1 MTSDLSGASKNSRQ
15 KSLARWL
22 SEWLSD
28 LRRRAMAICLA
39 LGFVVALVQLLHVPG
54 IADFMEAQELVVQD
68 KFVRVRD
75 RLFHHRHTSASEI
88 ILVCADSESVRRL
101 GIPVD
106 QSLPRRAYA
115 LLLKRLE
122 EAGAQVIGLD
132 VPLEKV
138 SVPAKSSLTA
148 SIADPWPTLDDDQA
162 LAEQLSKAKN
172 VVISSTVDLESH
184 VRSEIYRCPQTP
196 FLEALGTDSGS
207 VGNALIMPDHD
218 GVVRHM
224 PLVFYQFNPS
234 AFFYKSFA
242 LRVAEKQLGARAMVD
257 SPERMFLRKH
267 LYPTDVRINFIGPT
281 NTFRMI
287 PLWRALEWEK
297 HYAHHGLFLPSDQS
311 DPNDVQPDD
320 SSEAAQPNPFRDKI
334 VLVGLFDNQSET
346 RGQPANASQPAEG
359 FPTPASAA
367 GIPMS
372 AIEIQA
378 NVISNVL
385 HDRFLDES
393 DPSKSALI
401 IMLLAALLGLVLGK
415 FQSRPWLS
423 VGIVLGFSI
432 FWIAAAYVAFSQLHI
447 LIPVV
452 VPIAIYLLPCWALV
466 ILDAQSF
473 ANRER
478 RRRIRVF
485 RTLAA
490 KPLAQEIERKLL
502 AELGLEG
509 KLMNVTVLACQ
520 MRDFIGDRKDESA
533 EAVMQRLNASLSVMM
548 TCIGDHHGLVE
559 RIWNCGVI
567 GIWGAPIA
575 MAEEKQAKLATECAL
590 AMRKRLFDV
599 HDSDDPD
606 AAKNFNF
613 TCGIST
619 GESVCGT
626 INVAARDSSLAHYG
640 ALGPAVDLAVEL
652 ESLNPSYGTAFML
665 AGTTAT
671 LVAQSFE
678 VRELDRVKLG
688 RENAQAVFE
697 LLPWEGSLPGALEEA
712 MALFKQ
718 GRVSLEEGRVQEA
731 EQLFSTSLR
740 MVPHDKPTM
749 IMLDRCREIIGKVP
763 GAPELVQ
770 KLSLKDR
777 LSEGRESP

>member
-1 MTSDLSGASKNSRQ
+1 
-15 KSLARWL
+15 
-22 SEWLSD
+22 
-28 LRRRAMAICLA
+28 MAICLA
-39 LGFVVALVQLLHVPG
+39 LGLLVALVQLLHVPG
-54 IADFMEAQELVVQD
+54 CADFMDAAELGVQD
-68 KFVRVRD
+68 KFVRIRD

-88 ILVCADSESVRRL
+88 ILVCADSDSARRL
-101 GIPVD
+101 GVAVEQP
-106 QSLPRRAYA
+106 LPRRAYA
-115 LLLKRLE
+115 LLLKRME

-132 VPLEKV
+132 VPLEKANV
-138 SVPAKSSLTA
+138 TEKSRLTA

-162 LAEQLSKAKN
+162 LAQQLSKAKN
-172 VVISSTVDLESH
+172 VVIASTVDLESH
-184 VRSEIYRCPQTP
+184 VRSEIYRLPETP

-207 VGNALIMPDHD
+207 VGNALILADHD
-218 GVVRHM
+218 GVVRHAS
-224 PLVFYQFNPS
+224 LVFTQFNPS

-267 LYPTDVRINFIGPT
+267 LYPTDIRINYVGPT
-281 NTFRMI
+281 STFRMI

-311 DPNDVQPDD
+311 DANDAQADD
-320 SSEAAQPNPFRDKI
+320 LSEAAPPNPFRDKI
-334 VLVGLFDNQSET
+334 VLVGLFNLQTET
-346 RGQPANASQPAEG
+346 RAQPANANANANAGQAVES
-359 FPTPASAA
+359 FPTPASAP
-367 GIPMS
+367 GNPMS
-372 AIEIQA
+372 AIEIEA
-378 NVISNVL
+378 NVIANVL

-393 DPSKSALI
+393 DPSKSAVI
-401 IMLLAALLGLVLGK
+401 IMLLAALLGTVLGK

-423 VGIVLGFSI
+423 FGIVAAFSL
-432 FWIAAAYVAFSQLHI
+432 FWIAAAYFAFSQLHI

-452 VPIAIYLLPCWALV
+452 VPIAIYWLPCWALV

-509 KLMNVTVLACQ
+509 KLMTVTVLACQ
-520 MRDFIGDRKDESA
+520 LRDFIGDRQGESA

-590 AMRKRLFDV
+590 AMRKRLFDL

-606 AAKNFNF
+606 AAKSFNF

-671 LVAQSFE
+671 LVAQAFE
-678 VRELDRVKLG
+678 VREIDRVKLG
-688 RENAQAVFE
+688 RENAQPVFE

-777 LSEGRESP
+777 LSE

>member
-1 MTSDLSGASKNSRQ
+1 MTSDLGGASKNNNR

-22 SEWLSD
+22 SEWMSD

-39 LGFVVALVQLLHVPG
+39 LGLLVALVQLLHVPG
-54 IADFMEAQELVVQD
+54 IADFMDADELAVQD
-68 KFVRVRD
+68 KFFRVRD
-75 RLFHHRHTSASEI
+75 KLFHHRHTPASEI
-88 ILVCADSESVRRL
+88 ILVCADSDSARRL
-101 GIPVD
+101 GVPAD
-106 QSLPRRAYA
+106 QPLPRRAYA

-132 VPLEKV
+132 IPLEKP
-138 SVPAKSSLTA
+138 STTAKSSLGGA
-148 SIADPWPTLDDDQA
+148 IADPWPALDDDQA

-172 VVISSTVDLESH
+172 IVISSTVDLESH

-207 VGNALIMPDHD
+207 IGNALILPDRD
-218 GVVRHM
+218 GIVRRM
-224 PLVFYQFNPS
+224 PLVFEQFNPS
-234 AFFYKSFA
+234 AFFYKSFG

-267 LYPTDVRINFIGPT
+267 LYPTNIRINFIGPT

-297 HYAHHGLFLPSDQS
+297 HYAHHGLFLPSEES
-311 DPNDVQPDD
+311 DGNDVQPESDD
-320 SSEAAQPNPFRDKI
+320 TAPPNPFRDKI
-334 VLVGLFDNQSET
+334 VLVGLFDNLTET
-346 RGQPANASQPAEG
+346 RGQPSGLNAGQPAES
-359 FPTPASAA
+359 FPTPACVT
-367 GIPMS
+367 GNPMS

-378 NVISNVL
+378 NVTSNVL
-385 HDRFLDES
+385 HDRFLDEC
-393 DPSKSALI
+393 DASKSALI
-401 IMLLAALLGLVLGK
+401 VILLAVLLGMVLGK
-415 FQSRPWLS
+415 FHNRPWLS
-423 VGIVLGFSI
+423 FGVV
-432 FWIAAAYVAFSQLHI
+432 VAFAIVWVAGAYFAFAQFHI

-452 VPIAIYLLPCWALV
+452 VPIAIFVLPCWALV
-466 ILDAQSF
+466 ILDAQAF
-473 ANRER
+473 ANREKR
-478 RRRIRVF
+478 RRTRVF

-509 KLMNVTVLACQ
+509 KLMTVTVLACQ
-520 MRDFIGDRKDESA
+520 MRDFIGERKGESA

-575 MAEEKQAKLATECAL
+575 MADEKQAKLATECAL

-599 HDSDDPD
+599 YDNEDADST
-606 AAKNFNF
+606 KNFNF

-652 ESLNPSYGTAFML
+652 ESLNPGYGTTFML
-665 AGTTAT
+665 GDSTAT
-671 LVAQSFE
+671 LVAQTFE
-678 VRELDRVKLG
+678 VREIDRVKLG
-688 RENAQAVFE
+688 RENAQPVFE

-718 GRVSLEEGRVQEA
+718 GRVCLEEGRVQEA
-731 EQLFSTSLR
+731 EQFFSTSLR

-749 IMLDRCREIIGKVP
+749 IMLERCREITGKVP
-763 GAPELVQ
+763 GSELAQ
-770 KLSLKDR
+770 KLSLKQR
-777 LSEGRESP
+777 LSEGRE